1 MNIKKKLFT
10 WIGTIIRRFLNFSDV
25 KPYQSFLY
33 NGKYIEGKVDTV
45 RLYHNLA
52 ISKEVKGKS
61 VLDLGCNEGSICL
74 SAAQD
79 GASKVDGVEI
89 EDYVCELARSRAKD
103 AKVDVN
109 YLQTDIVDYIDN
121 SSNYDIIF
129 LFAMMRHIHKKFMI
143 ENGFDVSTNNGRA
156 YLVYNSY
163 QTLILG
169 EDSPVKDQFDN
180 FMKKC
185 ISKSNSHF
193 ICSIND
199 HSGLIV
205 RRKEEA
211 KKYFY
216 SLSDRIKSIEIY
228 NFSPENPEYTV
239 IDLRLNTI

>member
-1 MNIKKKLFT
+1 MDLKKKLFT
-10 WIGTIIRRFLNFSDV
+10 WVGVNIQRFLNYSNV

-45 RLYHNLA
+45 RLYYNLG

-74 SAAQD
+74 LAAQD
-79 GASKVDGVEI
+79 GATRVDGVEI
-89 EDYVCELARSRAKD
+89 EKHVCELAQKRAKEAGLD
-103 AKVDVN
+103 IN
-109 YLQTDIVDYIDN
+109 YLHNDIVDYIEN
-121 SSNYDIIF
+121 TSKYDIIF
-129 LFAMMRHIHKKFMI
+129 LFAMMRHIHKKLMI
-143 ENGFDVSTNNGRA
+143 ENGHDISSSGRA

-169 EDSPVKDQFDN
+169 EDSPVKIQFDN

-205 RRKEEA
+205 RRQEKA

-216 SLSDRIKSIEIY
+216 SLSNNIKSIEIY
-228 NFSPENPEYTV
+228 NFSPQNPEYTV
-239 IDLRLNTI
+239 IDLRLNAQ